1 VITFRG
7 DDQPELQV
15 DLKLNDLGD
24 LEDEAQCK
32 KMQHMWTKNSEGEI
46 VPYDFTGLKIVNS
59 YVAQNS
65 RYFCIGLVGDFKPD
79 DTSRRNDKRSVLGIF
94 KYDEK
99 TRESTIEQW
108 INQYPF
114 KNFFV
119 DDNMTTVMF
128 LARNGRRLD
137 YHFLLWDFDTVTKL
151 KESEYRDLKT
161 IDAGL
166 IPGYDDKED
175 DKDCVVTA
183 EELAKV

>member
-1 VITFRG
+1 MITFQG
-7 DDQPELQV
+7 DDKPELQV

-24 LEDEAQCK
+24 LEDEAQRK

-108 INQYPF
+108 INQVSHLCDYVTVNLF
-114 KNFFV
+114 SIRSRTSLW
-119 DDNMTTVMF
+119 MTT
-128 LARNGRRLD
+128 
-137 YHFLLWDFDTVTKL
+137 
-151 KESEYRDLKT
+151 
-161 IDAGL
+161 
-166 IPGYDDKED
+166 
-175 DKDCVVTA
+175 
-183 EELAKV
+183 